1 MIEPVYTPG
10 GVTFDR
16 ARGLVGKGEVLYNY
30 ATGESSTVKVGQ
42 YGKDTVPTNI
52 GEDGTYDQGRDVN
65 YDPHLEQYD
74 NNTAIAGNDIDITD
88 PNKRTFAEQARVF
101 DERKHQLIANRDNSI
116 KKTIKYAK
124 LSSLAKDTINTTNNG
139 YKPLINNE
147 NKGLENVLK
156 KQKDQHEFLKKD
168 QRPNYNKYDSGKIPT
183 LARILPT
190 ITGVGASLAQLAHW
204 GTNPIRKVNTYQQ
217 NPYGNKA
224 LNILG
229 SMRENPYPAVKGAL
243 DAERRANYSINQS
256 GGLSGSQRYLG
267 RIAQGIGNMQNIANI
282 YQNADKQNKAYK
294 TTYANALLQEGNSI
308 ASRMQNAAQHDWADF
323 VASHG
328 AKTRGIEQAMAN
340 AVGQVAGGF
349 QNEFKYRAYQD
360 TLDLYRQ
367 EAENNKPYYTW
378 SPMNAYL
385 KSPYYGDAVYYY
397 SNKKKNK

>member
-1 MIEPVYTPG
+1 MNNKVWTSYGPQK
-10 GVTFDR
+10 GV
-16 ARGLVGKGEVLYNY
+16 AANGVAQKGESLWNP
-30 ATGESSTVKVGQ
+30 STNNIQ
-42 YGKDTVPTNI
+42 YINEGKEGID
-52 GEDGTYDQGRDVN
+52 DQPVN
-65 YDPHLEQYD
+65 VQDETFIPSNKLGFDKLLEPHMKKIS
-74 NNTAIAGNDIDITD
+74 AIQD
-88 PNKRTFAEQARVF
+88 KQR
-101 DERKHQLIANRDNSI
+101 
-116 KKTIKYAK
+116 KYANGK
-124 LSSLAKDTINTTNNG
+124 TPQMSSL
-139 YKPLINNE
+139 YKETQIIQNREVSKYIDKNIRPVAELQAAIHNE
-147 NKGLENVLK
+147 EKRV
-156 KQKDQHEFLKKD
+156 
-168 QRPNYNKYDSGKIPT
+168 YDSGKIPT

-204 GTNPIRKVNTYQQ
+204 GTNPIRKINTYQQ

-243 DAERRANYSINQS
+243 DAERRADYSINQS

-360 TLDLYRQ
+360 ALDSYRQ
-367 EAENNKPYYTW
+367 EVENNRPYYTW